1 MLLTNCFGEYPV
13 PVVAWKTYAGAA
25 RLKLKQADIA
35 GAKEAFGRASEIV
48 NSIAGNVSDEK
59 LRATFLNGFSTDY
72 ADLHNL

>member
-1 MLLTNCFGEYPV
+1 
-13 PVVAWKTYAGAA
+13 
-25 RLKLKQADIA
+25 LKLKQGDIA

-59 LRATFLNGFSTDY
+59 LRTTFLNGFSTDY